1 MSVIN
6 TVFRGI
12 YFGAQR
18 LRGGVTREMIRNGN
32 GLLDSP
38 RHTWQQ
44 HILDRLRE
52 VHGVDVDWDWL
63 RSTRP
68 VERSTL
74 LPTAEELLRSYK
86 GFPRPEIRRT
96 SGSTGIPFRFPKDPL
111 MSAWMDAAMW
121 SVYAWHGITPG
132 LPSLRF
138 WGAPTSQIGRMKTCA
153 RDYLLHRRRISAF
166 DLSPVDLEARFRDY
180 CRLQPRYAYGYPT
193 LMRSFADLCRERH
206 IDGKDLGLKLVIST
220 GELLTESARSHLREF
235 FGCRVVD
242 EYGCTESGILAFECE
257 FGTMHTIPVAA
268 YAEILSREEGDCQMD
283 LEGEVVV
290 SDLFGELLPLLKY
303 RLHDR
308 GHVSDASCRCG
319 RELPALSI
327 KSGRI
332 DSFIET
338 PRGKIY
344 DAILAYTVPREV
356 QRFKVYQTDENH
368 LRAHIVT
375 RPQWGDHD
383 IATKCKLIW
392 EEVIGPEMVVSVE
405 VVDDIPLEDSGKLR
419 YFVPLRGG

>member
-1 MSVIN
+1 
-6 TVFRGI
+6 
-12 YFGAQR
+12 
-18 LRGGVTREMIRNGN
+18 
-32 GLLDSP
+32 
-38 RHTWQQ
+38 
-44 HILDRLRE
+44 
-52 VHGVDVDWDWL
+52 
-63 RSTRP
+63 
-68 VERSTL
+68 
-74 LPTAEELLRSYK
+74 
-86 GFPRPEIRRT
+86 
-96 SGSTGIPFRFPKDPL
+96 
-111 MSAWMDAAMW
+111 
-121 SVYAWHGITPG
+121 
-132 LPSLRF
+132 
-138 WGAPTSQIGRMKTCA
+138 
-153 RDYLLHRRRISAF
+153 
-166 DLSPVDLEARFRDY
+166 
-180 CRLQPRYAYGYPT
+180 
-193 LMRSFADLCRERH
+193 MRSFADLCRERH